1 MVSKYARYKRKLS
14 ISYAEAMKSIARFER
29 QNSKTSIKEYE
40 DKKIF
45 LFRTTEEIY
54 VLVNLNFI

>member
-1 MVSKYARYKRKLS
+1 MRG
-14 ISYAEAMKSIARFER
+14 ISYAEAMKSIDRFER

-45 LFRTTEEIY
+45 LFRTTEGIY